1 MMNIF
6 QPIIEII
13 LFFTETFMCFIFCDT
28 FSRTKSNNSYFCLK
42 IVLTTFLC
50 AVLIMLTNYFFEMFS
65 PINVI
70 IILLI
75 LIVQQCIIS
84 KEKPLKPALLV
95 FVYRGIVSAVTY
107 TVVSLGHYLFGFNS
121 SALSNNNGYFLQKDF
136 PIFISELILCL
147 TILIIKHNT
156 INSSSVP
163 KTSKA
168 FSLIISSL
176 LFLLC
181 LIFPALGLGDFY
193 CFNYEYA
200 YDNIIV
206 ITEFALVLIFDVL
219 IVYYLLKPIVSN
231 LYKRQLELAEIKN
244 NMLKNSLNET
254 EQSFELWKKS
264 IHDYKNNIIALT
276 QLAEEGNID
285 EIKAYLKEEN
295 KLLDNRMFYIKTG
308 NSVADAIINTKCNM
322 AKNKGIKYSINA
334 VLEEKNSISSV
345 DLASILGNLLDNA
358 IEACENECDPYIE
371 ININKQKS
379 FLIIN
384 ISNRFTGD
392 FSNKTKKKDTYY
404 HGIGLRSVNRIVK
417 KYDGQFSITRD
428 KDMISTK
435 ILIP

>member
-1 MMNIF
+1 MNIF
-6 QPIIEII
+6 QLIIEII
-13 LFFTETFMCFIFCDT
+13 LFFIEAFMCFIFCDT
-28 FSRTKSNNSYFCLK
+28 FSKTKSNNSYFCIK
-42 IVLTTFLC
+42 TVLTTFLC
-50 AVLIMLTNYFFEMFS
+50 AVLIMLINYFFEMFS

-75 LIVQQCIIS
+75 LIVQQCVIS
-84 KEKPLKPALLV
+84 NKKPLKSALLV
-95 FVYRGIVSAVTY
+95 FVYRGIVTAVTY
-107 TVVSLGHYLFGFNS
+107 TVISLGHYFLGFNI

-136 PIFISELILCL
+136 PIFIGELILCL

-156 INSSSVP
+156 VNSSFVSGISKILSV
-163 KTSKA
+163 
-168 FSLIISSL
+168 IISSL

-181 LIFPALGLGDFY
+181 LIFPYLGLGDFY

-200 YDNIIV
+200 YDNIIA
-206 ITEFALVLIFDVL
+206 ITEFVLILIFDIL

-231 LYKRQLELAEIKN
+231 LYKRQFELAEIKN

-276 QLAEEGNID
+276 QMAEEGNID
-285 EIKAYLKEEN
+285 EIRAYLKEEN

-308 NSVADAIINTKCNM
+308 NSVADAIINTKCNK
-322 AKNKGIKYSINA
+322 AKNKGIKFSVNA
-334 VLEEKNSISSV
+334 VLEEKNSIGSV

-358 IEACENECDPYIE
+358 IEACENENDPYIE
-371 ININKQKS
+371 ININNQKS

-384 ISNRFTGD
+384 ISNKFTGE
-392 FSNKTKKKDTYY
+392 FSNTTKKKNTYY
-404 HGIGLRSVNRIVK
+404 HGIGLKSVNRIVR
-417 KYDGQFSITRD
+417 KYEGQFSITQNG
-428 KDMISTK
+428 DMISTK